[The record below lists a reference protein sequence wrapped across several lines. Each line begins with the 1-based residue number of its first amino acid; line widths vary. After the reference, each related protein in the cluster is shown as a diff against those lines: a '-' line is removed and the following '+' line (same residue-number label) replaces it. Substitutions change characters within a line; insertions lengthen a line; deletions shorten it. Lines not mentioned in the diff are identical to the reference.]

1 MPSCEDGNKIKI
13 PFLKYE
19 YKTTGLKIR
28 PPPDLGMLCSQA
40 GGASSS
46 FKEAMTR
53 RSFMAINVLTMG
65 KTVGENFGAT

>member
-1 MPSCEDGNKIKI
+1 MPSCEGGNKIKI
-13 PFLKYE
+13 PWFKDS
-19 YKTTGLKIR
+19 TP